1 MVVEPG
7 LAVMGGI
14 LQVLVGGN
22 DWNLHDLTT
31 GLLRVMVSAASSG
44 AAVISLI
51 SQVSPGA
58 DEGGL
63 GAVL

>member
-7 LAVMGGI
+7 LAVLGGI

-22 DWNLHDLTT
+22 NWNLHDLTT
-31 GLLRVMVSAASSG
+31 GLLHVMVSAPGSG

-51 SQVSPGA
+51 LKVRPGA
-58 DEGGL
+58 EGGGR